1 MSVIETDVVK
11 EAKDLEA
18 EAEKLEAE
26 AKDLE
31 VKAAPVAEDAEK
43 AVDAAAVAV
52 PQLKPA
58 ADVLKDAA
66 DVLKDAD
73 PVAAKV
79 YAAVKEAETE
89 VPSDESKART
99 VLKDVC
105 ISFKGYI
112 HAFKKGAL
120 VDAGEI
126 ADELHRLGKAL

>member
-31 VKAAPVAEDAEK
+31 VKAAPVVEDAEK

>member
-1 MSVIETDVVK
+1 VSVIETDVVK

-52 PQLKPA
+52 PQLKP
-58 ADVLKDAA
+58 AA